1 MTFFDPVECSSVPFA
16 YTERR
21 FSRSW
26 RGFLSKL
33 WQGGLQLC
41 VLLSVTALASGQ
53 QPGDRPKEFPIG
65 KLSRVDE
72 LPTGR
77 LRTQLESLPPTAQE
91 NAIRWLRSFHF
102 TEQDL
107 PSMHV
112 DRSGGIL
119 FACGFKEP
127 ITGED
132 STAEPP
138 QIGQAAVPVSPFP
151 AGLVFH
157 SKPGAANVLYL
168 NFCGETVTGT
178 DWNTSEGRTE
188 IPAVAFSTDSDLT
201 TFSDEEQLVI
211 KRVWERVSEDYAPF
225 NIDVTT
231 ERPATFTSRTAH
243 ALITRTTD
251 ANGDANPSS
260 TAGGVAYI
268 NVFGTTAYSRYRPAW
283 IYPENLASTESYIA
297 EAAAHEV
304 GHNMGLSHDGLT
316 GGSEYYG
323 GHGSG
328 DISWAPIMGT
338 GYNRNV
344 SQWSKGEYYLANN
357 TQDDLATVAGK
368 LTYRT
373 DDHGSTSS
381 TATALVITSGTNI
394 QATTPE
400 TDPTNSNTANKGVL
414 ERTGDLDVFSFV
426 TGSGAVNIT
435 ASPWI
440 MPSGTRGGNVDLALA
455 LVDSSGNLLL
465 SNAPA
470 YQTTATIT
478 TNLAEGRY
486 YLHVRSTGAG
496 DPYASSPTGYTVY
509 GGVGQYFITGTVAPS
524 LGYIVP
530 PTAELV
536 VTDVTQSGATNVD
549 LTVTYSDDVGVSVST
564 IDSSDLRVTGPN
576 GYDSAAQLVSVSASG
591 DGTPRVAIY
600 RVTSPSGNAWTRGD
614 NGTYTVW
621 MQTNQVHDTE
631 GARVAAGQLGE
642 FNVAVPLTFYAANM
656 DSDPGWTLEPDW
668 EYGTPSYSVNGPT
681 SGYTGTKV
689 IGHNLSGNYANNLS
703 AQYATTPAIDCSGAT
718 SLGLRF
724 KRWLRTRPN
733 DTVSIQ
739 VTTNGTDWVSVWS
752 TMSAVYDTSWRE
764 MQYALPDS
772 VAGSATVRIRWG
784 LASNA
789 SQNDIGWN
797 IDDVEVFGEGVLDAT
812 APVASLSVADVTMPA
827 AASHE
832 FTVTYT
838 DGTAVQLASIGAG
851 DLAVTGPN
859 GYSNLVDFVGADLP
873 ADGSSI
879 SGSYAVPA
887 PGGSWDSSDNG
898 IYTIALLGGAVQDT
912 AGNVTAG
919 AILGTFT
926 VSITPPS
933 PGVMEVSPAGGL
945 TAMGVV
951 GGPFSPDAITYTL
964 TNSGES
970 ALTWTATTSQDW
982 VELSNTNG
990 TLDTGAST
998 TVTISVGASASLL
1011 GHGSYSEA
1019 VNFVNTTSG
1028 NGDAC
1033 RYVSLAI
1040 SSLGQLGVTP
1050 DTELSASG
1058 FMGGPFSPS
1067 SIVYTLTNSGGAALN
1082 WTASTDQGWVSLS
1095 SKGGSLESGAATKVE
1110 ALIGSEANS
1119 MAPGDYAASVSFS
1132 DNSKSFAAYSS
1143 QVLLIVKSNATWLT
1157 LGVSATGSVLVL
1169 SGEPNLPFIV
1179 EVSPDL
1185 VNWAPVLTNSMGAD
1199 GSFRFEDTS
1208 AAGVDRRYYR
1218 ARVNP

>member
-1 MTFFDPVECSSVPFA
+1 
-16 YTERR
+16 
-21 FSRSW
+21 
-26 RGFLSKL
+26 
-33 WQGGLQLC
+33 
-41 VLLSVTALASGQ
+41 
-53 QPGDRPKEFPIG
+53 
-65 KLSRVDE
+65 VDE
-72 LPTGR
+72 LPAGR
-77 LRTQLESLPPTAQE
+77 LRTQLESLPSTAQE
-91 NAIRWLRSFHF
+91 NAVRWLRSFHF

-107 PSMHV
+107 SSMYV
-112 DRSGGIL
+112 DRSGGVL
-119 FACGFKEP
+119 FACGFKAP
-127 ITGED
+127 ITGVD
-132 STAEPP
+132 SSTEPP
-138 QIGQAAVPVSPFP
+138 QVAQAAVPVSPFP

-178 DWNTSEGRTE
+178 EWNTSEGRTE

-201 TFSDEEQLVI
+201 TFSDAEQLVI
-211 KRVWERVSEDYAPF
+211 KQVWERVSEDYAPF

-231 ERPATFTSRTAH
+231 ERPTTFTTRTAH

-251 ANGDANPSS
+251 ANGDANPSN

-268 NVFGTTAYSRYRPAW
+268 NVFGTTSYARYRPAW
-283 IYPENLASTESYIA
+283 IYPENLANTESFIA
-297 EAAAHEV
+297 EAASHEV

-316 GGSEYYG
+316 SGSEYYG

-344 SQWSKGEYYLANN
+344 SQWCKGEYYLANN

-394 QATTPE
+394 LATTPE

-435 ASPWI
+435 ASPWV

-455 LVDSSGNLLL
+455 LVDSIGNILL

-478 TNLAEGRY
+478 TNLTEGRY
-486 YLHVRSTGAG
+486 YLHVRSTAAG

-536 VTDVTQSGATNVD
+536 VTDVTQSGVTNVD
-549 LTVTYSDDVGVSVST
+549 MTVTYSDDVGVSVST
-564 IDSSDLRVTGPN
+564 IDSYDLRVTGPD
-576 GYDSAAQLVSVSASG
+576 GYDSAAELVSVSASG

-600 RVTSPSGNAWTRGD
+600 RATSPSGNVWTRAD

-621 MQTNQVHDTE
+621 MQTNQVQDTE
-631 GARVAAGQLGE
+631 GARVSAGQLGQ
-642 FNVAVPLTFYAANM
+642 FNVAVPIMFYEANM
-656 DSDPGWTLEPDW
+656 DSNPGWTLEPDW
-668 EYGTPSYSVNGPT
+668 EYGTPAYSVNGPT
-681 SGYTGTKV
+681 SGYTGAQV
-689 IGHNLSGNYANNLS
+689 IGHDLSGNYANNLS
-703 AQYATTPAIDCSGAT
+703 TQYATTPAIDCKGAT

-752 TMSAVYDTSWRE
+752 TMSGVYDTSWNE
-764 MQYALPDS
+764 VQYALPS
-772 VAGSATVRIRWG
+772 SAAGSATVRIRWG
-784 LASNA
+784 LASNQ

-797 IDDVEVFGEGVLDAT
+797 IDDVQVFGEGVLDAT
-812 APVASLSVADVTMPA
+812 APVASLSVADVTVPG

-838 DGTAVQLASIGAG
+838 DGTAVELASIGAG

-859 GYSNLVDFVGADLP
+859 GFSNLVNFVGANLP
-873 ADGSSI
+873 DNGSPI
-879 SGSYAVPA
+879 SGSYSVSA
-887 PGGSWDSSDNG
+887 PGGTWDSNDNG
-898 IYTIALLGGAVQDT
+898 IYTIVLLADAVQDT
-912 AGNVTAG
+912 SGNATAE
-919 AILGTFT
+919 ATLGTFT
-926 VSITPPS
+926 VSITPAL

-945 TAMGVV
+945 TATGVV
-951 GGPFSPDAITYTL
+951 GGPFSPDAITYTI
-964 TNSGES
+964 TNSGE
-970 ALTWTATTSQDW
+970 ATLNWIATTSQDW
-982 VELSNTNG
+982 VEVSNTNG
-990 TLDTGAST
+990 TLEAGAST
-998 TVTISVGASASLL
+998 TVTISIGVLANSLAY
-1011 GHGSYSEA
+1011 GSYSEA
-1019 VNFVNTTSG
+1019 VTFVNVTSG
-1028 NGDAC
+1028 NGDTS
-1033 RYVSLAI
+1033 RFVSLAI
-1040 SSLGQLGVTP
+1040 NSLGQLGVTP
-1050 DTELSASG
+1050 DTGLSVSG
-1058 FMGGPFSPS
+1058 FAGGPFSPS

-1095 SKGGSLESGAATKVE
+1095 SKGGSLEAATATKVE
-1110 ALIGSEANS
+1110 ALIGSEADS
-1119 MAPGDYAASVSFS
+1119 LAPGDYTASVSFS
-1132 DNSKSFAAYSS
+1132 DNSKSLAAYSS
-1143 QVLLIVKSNATWLT
+1143 QVSLIVRSNATWLT
-1157 LGVSATGSVLVL
+1157 LGVSSTGSLLVL
-1169 SGEPNLPFIV
+1169 SGEPNLPFVV

-1185 VNWAPVLTNSMGAD
+1185 INWTPVLTNSIGTD

-1208 AAGVDRRYYR
+1208 TAGVDRRYYR